1 MNQNPYNDR
10 GGFLMN
16 VFLHG
21 KNIQDEC
28 ISNIVSLG
36 DFVFVSGQTGQGQ
49 TIEQQARTACEK
61 LDGQLSLM
69 HLEIRH
75 IVKTT
80 IYLKH
85 LEDREVFLQVYKQ
98 FFEAP
103 YPACTIIGVD
113 HLQED
118 ALVQIEAFALN
129 TLRYEKSMK
138 DSHCSDCG
146 GC

>member
-1 MNQNPYNDR
+1 
-10 GGFLMN
+10 MN

-36 DFVFVSGQTGQGQ
+36 DFVFVSGQIGQGQ

-69 HLEIRH
+69 DLEMRH

-85 LEDREVFLQVYKQ
+85 LEDRATFLYVYKQ

-113 HLQED
+113 HLPED

-129 TLRYEKSMK
+129 TLRYENSMK
-138 DSHCSDCG
+138 DSHCA
-146 GC
+146 GCDGC

>member
-1 MNQNPYNDR
+1 
-10 GGFLMN
+10 MN

-36 DFVFVSGQTGQGQ
+36 DFVFVSGQIGQGQ

-69 HLEIRH
+69 DLEMRH

-85 LEDREVFLQVYKQ
+85 LEDRATFLDVYKQ
-98 FFEAP
+98 FF
-103 YPACTIIGVD
+103 
-113 HLQED
+113 
-118 ALVQIEAFALN
+118 
-129 TLRYEKSMK
+129 
-138 DSHCSDCG
+138 
-146 GC
+146 

>member
-1 MNQNPYNDR
+1 
-10 GGFLMN
+10 MN
-16 VFLHG
+16 VFLKG
-21 KNIQDEC
+21 KNVQDGC

-36 DFVFVSGQTGQGQ
+36 DFVFVSGQSGQGE
-49 TIEQQARTACEK
+49 TIEQQTRTACEK

-69 HLEIRH
+69 DLEMRH

-85 LEDREVFLQVYKQ
+85 LEDRDAVLEVYKQ

-103 YPACTIIGVD
+103 YPACTIVGAN
-113 HLQED
+113 QK

-129 TLRYEKSMK
+129 TLRYEQSMK
-138 DSHCSDCG
+138 KSHCS
-146 GC
+146 GCSGC